1 MNLNELLSAR
11 GPLGVASTAVGVGLD
26 KIGVGVAT
34 AETVG
39 PGCDVAPE
47 PAHALAQKAPASSMA
62 RVRILRE
69 V

>member
-1 MNLNELLSAR
+1 VNLNELLSAR
-11 GPLGVASTAVGVGLD
+11 GPLGVASTAV
-26 KIGVGVAT
+26 GVGVAT